1 MFVDEIDVT
10 FIAGSGGA
18 GKASFYPGYKSGPNG
33 GNGGNGGNV
42 YVSVTSDLTTLN
54 QFSGKPVKKAADGQ
68 PGQAYKKTGRNG
80 HDITLILPIGSQ
92 LTDQVTKE
100 IIKLDAINQFILV
113 CKGGQGGRGTY
124 DLASPS
130 NTTPLHGEPGQPGQ
144 ERHFH
149 IELKL
154 IADFGL
160 IGLPNAGKSSLLNEL
175 TSANVKVANYPFT
188 TLEPNL
194 GVLRGKIIAD
204 IPGLIEGASEGKGLG
219 IKFLK
224 HIEKVKMLLH
234 CISCESEDVVRDYK
248 TVRNELN
255 KYNPVLDKKREII
268 LLTKTDIYEK
278 DGIRGKYKALQKFG
292 NVLMI
297 SLLDVKSIRKLK
309 ELLL

>member
-10 FIAGSGGA
+10 FIAGTGGA

-54 QFSGKPVKKAADGQ
+54 QFSGNQIKKAADGQ
-68 PGQAYKKTGRNG
+68 PGQSYKKTGGNG
-80 HDITLILPIGSQ
+80 HNITFALPVGSQ

-100 IIKLDAINQFILV
+100 VIKLDTISQVILL
-113 CKGGQGGRGTY
+113 CKGGLGGRGTY
-124 DLASPS
+124 VLASPS
-130 NTTPLHGEPGQPGQ
+130 NTTPLHGEAGQSGQ
-144 ERHFH
+144 IRHFH

-175 TSANVKVANYPFT
+175 TAANVKVANYPFT

-194 GVLRGKIIAD
+194 GVFRGKILAD

-224 HIEKVKMLLH
+224 HIEKVNMLLH
-234 CISCESEDVVRDYK
+234 CISCESEDVIKDY
-248 TVRNELN
+248 TIVRNELQ
-255 KYNPVLDKKREII
+255 KFSPLLDTKREII
-268 LLTKTDIYEK
+268 LLTKTDIYKKES
-278 DGIRGKYKALQKFG
+278 IRGKYKALQKFG
-292 NVLMI
+292 RVIPL
-297 SLLDVKSIRKLK
+297 SLLDPKSIEKLK
-309 ELLL
+309 KLFV